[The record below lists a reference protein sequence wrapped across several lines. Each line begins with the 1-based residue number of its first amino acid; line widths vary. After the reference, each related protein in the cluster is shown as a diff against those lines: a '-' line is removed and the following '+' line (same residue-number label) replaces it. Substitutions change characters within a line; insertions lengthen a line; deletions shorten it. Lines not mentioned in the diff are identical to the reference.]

1 MKRPLLLALS
11 LSVTCS
17 FGQSSL
23 KAKINAKAESID
35 SKVVTW
41 RRDIHQNPEL

>member
-1 MKRPLLLALS
+1 MKRTLLVALS
-11 LSVTCS
+11 LATICS

-23 KAKINAKAESID
+23 KAKINAKADAID

-41 RRDIHQNPEL
+41 R